1 MGIPDKKY
9 QGLFELA
16 GNTGTFGG
24 LKKSSYYALDL
35 IFNCVSKGKFKDV
48 FQKVFTECDEED
60 FKLIRL
66 ATHISDAKNEASFEL
81 CAILKIKRP
90 YLNESDYIFSDESRK
105 TFEKWYGMNKKKKN
119 QAAQQ

>member
-1 MGIPDKKY
+1 MLFLGIPDKKY

-16 GNTGTFGG
+16 GTEGTFSG

-35 IFNCVSKGKFKDV
+35 ILNCVTKGKFKDV

-66 ATHISDAKNEASFEL
+66 ATHISDAKNESSFEL
-81 CAILKIKRP
+81 CAILKVKRP
-90 YLNESDYIFSDESRK
+90 YLNESDYIFSE
-105 TFEKWYGMNKKKKN
+105 
-119 QAAQQ
+119 